1 MTQQIQTPAQARE
14 FIQAN
19 EALLNDLWHFIGARG
34 YEFADAADFA
44 DRLPVIMEE
53 HLEHITKLAAKL
65 STPEGTDYMFERVM
79 AQLNNAN

>member
-1 MTQQIQTPAQARE
+1 MNKQIQTPAQAAE

-19 EALLNDLWHFIGARG
+19 EALLNDLWNFIGARG

-44 DRLPVIMEE
+44 ARLPVIMEE

-65 STPEGTDYMFERVM
+65 NTTEGTDYMFECVM
-79 AQLNNAN
+79 AELSNEN